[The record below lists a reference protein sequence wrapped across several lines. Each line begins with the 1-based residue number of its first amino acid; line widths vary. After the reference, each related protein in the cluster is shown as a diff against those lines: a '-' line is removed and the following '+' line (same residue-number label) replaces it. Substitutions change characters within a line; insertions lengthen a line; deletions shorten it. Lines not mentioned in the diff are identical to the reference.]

1 MVTSFYLFISIEFC
15 KQFQA
20 LPKNSKII
28 YHGNSFSTIF
38 LTKVKYLIVLE
49 NGPWAVIYLQ
59 EIIIS
64 TSETI
69 WSILQMFTNES
80 ITLQLKIFTN

>member
-49 NGPWAVIYLQ
+49 NGPWAIIYLQ

-64 TSETI
+64 PSETI
-69 WSILQMFTNES
+69 WSIFQTFTNES
-80 ITLQLKIFTN
+80 INPQTKNKK